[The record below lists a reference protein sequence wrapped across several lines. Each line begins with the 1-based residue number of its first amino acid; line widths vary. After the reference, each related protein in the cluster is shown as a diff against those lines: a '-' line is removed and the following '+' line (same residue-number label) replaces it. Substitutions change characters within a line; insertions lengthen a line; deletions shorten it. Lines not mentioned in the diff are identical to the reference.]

1 MGDAFSEASDMES
14 PVHVVYISTF
24 YIEKTEVTYDA
35 WDDVAT
41 WATNHGYSFG
51 PMGQNYGNYPRE
63 DISWY
68 NAAKWCNAR
77 SEKDGRVPAY
87 YTDETQTTVYRE
99 GELNLRNSWVE
110 WNTGY
115 RLPTEAEWE
124 KAARGGLSSKR
135 FPWGNT
141 ISHDQANY
149 FSDWV
154 NGHPR
159 YPYDLS
165 VTYGSHPS
173 FTRSSPAG

>member
-1 MGDAFSEASDMES
+1 MKTAMMKHNAVLLVGLLVGTWNVEMRKANSAPIPDTMVRIPAGEFRMGDAFSEASDMES

-110 WNTGY
+110 WKTGY
-115 RLPTEAEWE
+115 RLPT
-124 KAARGGLSSKR
+124 
-135 FPWGNT
+135 
-141 ISHDQANY
+141 
-149 FSDWV
+149 
-154 NGHPR
+154 
-159 YPYDLS
+159 
-165 VTYGSHPS
+165 
-173 FTRSSPAG
+173 